1 MNIPSSLLFQN
12 ERISS
17 IYEYSPQGFY
27 IVLGIFV
34 SILLVVLTVSYLR
47 KKKKVLLEKTIL
59 PPIIPE
65 LHDAHFEVKMAKY
78 LRYIIYQI
86 ASPKHTYAHT
96 AREIRHYMNDKIL
109 VDTLSNLERA
119 EYNCEAL
126 SEERK
131 KEIISLAQK
140 YSIIK

>member
-17 IYEYSPQGFY
+17 VYEYSPQGLY

-34 SILLVVLTVSYLR
+34 FILLVVFTFSHLR
-47 KKKKVLLEKTIL
+47 KKKKVLLEKSIL

-65 LHDAHFEVKMAKY
+65 LHDAYFEVKMAKY

-86 ASPKHTYAHT
+86 SSPKHTYAHT
-96 AREIRHYMNDKIL
+96 SREIRNYVNDKIL

-119 EYNCEAL
+119 EYNNEAL

-131 KEIISLAQK
+131 REIILLIQR
-140 YSIIK
+140 YTIKK